1 MFNGLIAVQVCKRMG
16 ILGLAPT
23 SCQAVGCGDGVC
35 TLAAC
40 PFHQCRA
47 SKTSPFW
54 DTGPLRQSVLPST
67 WVVVAPLG
75 SAGVTHPRAV
85 RLFCLLEVGGSAG
98 LPKGPLFLLSFGRR
112 AAAAWAVSVCT
123 HHCHVCQRLRGVGS
137 GNPPPNVNVFVWRPV
152 PVCSAEWPG
161 RRVRAAPPPAF
172 RPVSSRTC

>member
-137 GNPPPNVNVFVWRPV
+137 EPAAKRKCLLCGGPCP
-152 PVCSAEWPG
+152 SALRPG
-161 RRVRAAPPPAF
+161 RERVRAAPPPAF